1 MEEVIAKD
9 VPSIVVVD
17 VGIEV
22 SVIIEEVV
30 DVEVLVEVM
39 VVVVEVSVLVIVV
52 VVVASQAS
60 SRLFAPLRPKIG
72 RYPSGQAIQ
81 SSIDFEPS
89 FGL

>member
-1 MEEVIAKD
+1 MEVIAD
-9 VPSIVVVD
+9 EVPSIVVVD
-17 VGIEV
+17 VVGIEV
-22 SVIIEEVV
+22 SVIVEVLV

-39 VVVVEVSVLVIVV
+39 VVVVEVSVLVVVV